1 MPDLD
6 IYSLL
11 KTELMVGIPDGLAD
25 KFGDMRKAE
34 DGLCILDEAAIDIIK
49 KLEKELGVSLFTKQ
63 GGRLVPTEGSIVLKH
78 VKEMAAIK
86 ATTLKVLQD
95 PC

>member
-1 MPDLD
+1 MNEE
-6 IYSLL
+6 SLRY
-11 KTELMVGIPDGLAD
+11 ILAVEEE
-25 KFGDMRKAE
+25 GNISRAAE
-34 DGLCILDEAAIDIIK
+34 KCFVSQPAMSQTIK
-49 KLEKELGVSLFTKQ
+49 KLEKELEVSLFTKQ
-63 GGRLVPTEGSIVLKH
+63 GGRLVPTEEGSIVLKH

>member
-1 MPDLD
+1 MNEE
-6 IYSLL
+6 SLRYIL
-11 KTELMVGIPDGLAD
+11 AVEEEGNVGTAAD
-25 KFGDMRKAE
+25 KCLVSQSARSQT
-34 DGLCILDEAAIDIIK
+34 IK

-63 GGRLVPTEGSIVLKH
+63 GGRLVPTEEGSIVLKH

-86 ATTLKVLQD
+86 AATLKVLQD

>member
-1 MPDLD
+1 MNEE
-6 IYSLL
+6 SLRY
-11 KTELMVGIPDGLAD
+11 ILAVEEE
-25 KFGDMRKAE
+25 GNISRAAE
-34 DGLCILDEAAIDIIK
+34 KCFVSQPAMSQTIK

-63 GGRLVPTEGSIVLKH
+63 GGRLVPTEEGSIVLKH